1 MVESKYENPGEFTE
15 KIGPRE
21 DRKMKAR
28 RNRAKG
34 VWFGLGMMGMIGWS
48 VAIPTLIGV
57 AIGVWLDIRYPG
69 HISWTLTFLSIGL
82 AIGCANAWYWVK
94 KEQKNI
100 ERYQSDE

>member
-1 MVESKYENPGEFTE
+1 MAKPNEENRDDFTE
-15 KIGPRE
+15 KIGTRE
-21 DRKMKAR
+21 VRKMKAR
-28 RNRAKG
+28 RDKSKG

-57 AIGVWLDIRYPG
+57 AIGIWLDIKYPG

-100 ERYQSDE
+100 ERYQRDE

>member
-1 MVESKYENPGEFTE
+1 MVESKYENRGEFTE
-15 KIGPRE
+15 KIGSRE
-21 DRKMKAR
+21 ERKMKAR
-28 RNRAKG
+28 RNRDKG

-57 AIGVWLDIRYPG
+57 WLDIRYPG

-82 AIGCANAWYWVK
+82 AVGCSNAWYWVK

-100 ERYQSDE
+100 ERYQRDG